1 MIERDPVFAH
11 RAPEPAPADEPM
23 PEPAHPHHPPI
34 PDPED
39 EEPVPD
45 HNPSVGGIAPRRHAM
60 RG

>member
-1 MIERDPVFAH
+1 MTERDPIWAH
-11 RAPEPAPADEPM
+11 RAPDPQPVDEPL

-45 HNPSVGGIAPRRHAM
+45 HNPSIGRRAAL
-60 RG
+60 GC